1 MYIILFKNSQHAPSY
16 YCFKFKYKRAFIIQL
31 YTLFLLFTQHSVLS
45 HINARKIFK
54 CLRKRWIL
62 SRFIWKSRIRNK
74 NVCVIYK
81 ELSWALYYVKKGKYV
96 SKLLEFPP
104 RKIILVKPLSYDD
117 EATWD
122 FLDGLLPGVKGKNWV
137 CCKCNDSNGW
147 SFLRQSSLK

>member
-16 YCFKFKYKRAFIIQL
+16 YCFKFIYKRAFIVQL
-31 YTLFLLFTQHSVLS
+31 YTQFLLFTQSHVLS

-81 ELSWALYYVKKGKYV
+81 ELSRALYYVKKGKYV
-96 SKLLEFPP
+96 SKLLEFPL
-104 RKIILVKPLSYDD
+104 RKIIPVKPLSYDD
-117 EATWD
+117 EPIWD
-122 FLDGLLPGVKGKNWV
+122 FLDGLLPGEEGEHSVG
-137 CCKCNDSNGW
+137 CNDSNG
-147 SFLRQSSLK
+147 